1 MSQTDGNKHT
11 TRHERNVLEQVK
23 EIVDPLGHK
32 TLKEYDQAGNLISVT
47 DAAKRITTYKYN
59 VTNASRKSRTLTGNT
74 RCHLRIQWG
83 RRPYEDDR
91 RHRDDHV

>member
-59 VTNASRKSRTLTGNT
+59 ADKRLTEVTYSDGKHPMSPTNT
-74 RCHLRIQWG
+74 MG
-83 RRPYEDDR
+83 TATVRR
-91 RHRDDHV
+91 